1 MTAIPAKQQKVPR
14 DLHELVGQVI
24 DERFRVKRLAYVSP
38 RQWLYEVEPPS
49 VGHTRRAL
57 KLIALLEAR
66 ESNIAQ
72 KLLHLT
78 NTLREIKSPCIE
90 EMFDLGW
97 LADETPYLI
106 VQWHPQPSLY
116 EYVRRH
122 SAMSWEKAKP
132 ILLDIAKGLSAL
144 HDKGIVH
151 GDVRSQHVLLKDST
165 DITGSALLIDCG
177 LQTVLD
183 GAPIIGLEHSLAY
196 WAPEVALGYGSV
208 SFESDL
214 YGFAVI
220 AYFCLMGKLPFIPSV
235 QPQKPQDPAVLLKEM
250 HLSASPPEITADCP
264 QSFKDLYLML
274 MSKDPHQRLSHAK
287 DVVSLLEDI
296 DQVQLKVN
304 PFSPPQWQSTPT
316 PNLPKIQTKIPT
328 PLPKELT
335 HPNTLPKVQAFAQQL
350 AEQAHLDRELWIEA
364 YQRKQKEKL
373 IYVLIA
379 TVALMVV
386 VILANALHLI

>member
-1 MTAIPAKQQKVPR
+1 MTAISAKQQKVPR
-14 DLHELVGQVI
+14 DLHELVAQVI

-57 KLIALLEAR
+57 KLIALPEAR
-66 ESNIAQ
+66 ENNIAQ
-72 KLLHLT
+72 KLLHLS
-78 NTLREIKSPCIE
+78 NSLRSIKSPYLE

-97 LADETPYLI
+97 LEDETPYLI

-116 EYVRRH
+116 EHVRRH

-132 ILLDIAKGLSAL
+132 ILLDIARGLSAL
-144 HDKGIVH
+144 HDKGIIH
-151 GDVRSQHVLLKDST
+151 GDVRSQHVLLKDGT

-177 LQTVLD
+177 LQTVFD
-183 GAPIIGLEHSLAY
+183 AAPIMGLEHSLAY

-208 SFESDL
+208 SFASDL
-214 YGFAVI
+214 YGFAVM
-220 AYFCLMGKLPFIPSV
+220 AYFCLMGKLPFIPTV
-235 QPQKPQDPAVLLKEM
+235 QPQHPQDPAVLIKEM
-250 HLSASPPEITADCP
+250 HLSAPVPEITASCP
-264 QSFKDLYLML
+264 QVFKDLYLTL

-287 DVVSLLEDI
+287 ELLAILEDI
-296 DQVQLKVN
+296 DQAQLKVN

-316 PNLPKIQTKIPT
+316 PNLPKVPTRIPT

-350 AEQAHLDRELWIEA
+350 TEQANLDRELWIEA

-373 IYVLIA
+373 VYVLAATITLIA
-379 TVALMVV
+379 IVFLV
-386 VILANALHLI
+386 NALHLV

>member
-14 DLHELVGQVI
+14 DLHELVAQVI

-57 KLIALLEAR
+57 KLIALPEAR
-66 ESNIAQ
+66 ENNIAQ
-72 KLLHLT
+72 KLLHLS
-78 NTLREIKSPCIE
+78 NSLRSIKSPCLE

-97 LADETPYLI
+97 LEDETPYLI

-116 EYVRRH
+116 EHVRRH

-132 ILLDIAKGLSAL
+132 ILLDIARGLSAL
-144 HDKGIVH
+144 HDKGIIH
-151 GDVRSQHVLLKDST
+151 GDVRSQHVLLKDGT

-177 LQTVLD
+177 LQTVFD
-183 GAPIIGLEHSLAY
+183 AAPIMGLEHSLAY

-208 SFESDL
+208 SFASDL

-220 AYFCLMGKLPFIPSV
+220 AYFCLMGKLPFIPTV
-235 QPQKPQDPAVLLKEM
+235 QPQHPQDPAVLIKEM
-250 HLSASPPEITADCP
+250 HLSAPAPEITANCP
-264 QSFKDLYLML
+264 QVFKDLYLTL

-287 DVVSLLEDI
+287 ELVAILEDI
-296 DQVQLKVN
+296 DQAQLKVN

-316 PNLPKIQTKIPT
+316 PNLPKVPTRIPT
-328 PLPKELT
+328 PIPKELT
-335 HPNTLPKVQAFAQQL
+335 NATTLPKVQAFAQQL
-350 AEQAHLDRELWIEA
+350 TEQANLDRELWIEA

-373 IYVLIA
+373 VYVLAATITLIA
-379 TVALMVV
+379 IVFLV
-386 VILANALHLI
+386 NALHLV